1 MLAIGSVAPE
11 FSAPVD
17 DGSTFRLSDYREKK
31 NVVLYFYP
39 KDFTPGCTKEACSF
53 RDNYGAIGAYDAI
66 IVGVSADEA
75 EKHSS
80 FREKHSLPFPLIA
93 DPGRELQAKYDAKG
107 MLSFMPPRV
116 TYVIDKQGV
125 IRSAI
130 RHDFQVGRHVDEVL
144 EALRALE
151 PAKA

>member
-1 MLAIGSVAPE
+1 MLAVGSVAPD
-11 FSAPVD
+11 FSAPLD
-17 DGSTFRLSDYREKK
+17 DGSTFHLADYRDKK

-39 KDFTPGCTKEACSF
+39 QDFTPGCTKEACSF
-53 RDNYGAIGAYDAI
+53 RDNYDAIGAFDAI
-66 IVGVSADEA
+66 IVGVSADAA
-75 EKHSS
+75 EKHTS

-93 DPGRELQAKYDAKG
+93 DPARELLAKYDAKG
-107 MLSFMPPRV
+107 MFSFMPPRV

-144 EALRALE
+144 TALRVLA
-151 PAKA
+151 PATV